1 MPCPPFKKK
10 PPPPSPKKK
19 NIGHDEIRNTENAKL
34 TSSPATIAICL
45 RFVNTPSSRIRKMAT
60 GQKNPIAVPT
70 NMSS

>member
-1 MPCPPFKKK
+1 MSCPVLFSVQKEI
-10 PPPPSPKKK
+10 PP
-19 NIGHDEIRNTENAKL
+19 NIGHDEIRSTENAKL